1 MKNVI
6 FSFHA
11 KIEDNQTRKE
21 SYFHDDTMNKSDR
34 THLQFTKYKQ
44 RLIDCKKKYAEQC
57 DADFIF
63 YDTIEKQ
70 FLNDQFDSIN
80 FYKHYL
86 IKQLCQKYDNVLYLD
101 FDVIPNTT
109 QSFFTQHDM
118 NKINVFAVNSTK
130 QNVWTSDAK
139 LSRHDYA
146 KTMRIHFGRYHMY
159 CKAVCKLAM
168 LSVDNIYNNDYHI
181 ANTGIIGGSAEA
193 LQKVDVIDNLDLC
206 MDKLQQA
213 KKENM
218 FGDELTEY
226 FFPNNEVF
234 FSYLLEKNNIAWNN
248 LPPAWHT
255 VIYRTRKQTIN
266 DTKLLIKNANM
277 VHIIGKDFG
286 IMLDD

>member
-1 MKNVI
+1 
-6 FSFHA
+6 
-11 KIEDNQTRKE
+11 
-21 SYFHDDTMNKSDR
+21 
-34 THLQFTKYKQ
+34 
-44 RLIDCKKKYAEQC
+44 
-57 DADFIF
+57 
-63 YDTIEKQ
+63 
-70 FLNDQFDSIN
+70 
-80 FYKHYL
+80 
-86 IKQLCQKYDNVLYLD
+86 
-101 FDVIPNTT
+101 
-109 QSFFTQHDM
+109 M

-130 QNVWTSDAK
+130 QNVWTSEAK

-181 ANTGIIGGSAEA
+181 ANTGIIGGSAES

-206 MDKLQQA
+206 IDKLQQA

-234 FSYLLEKNNIAWNN
+234 FSYLLEKNNIAWHN
-248 LPPAWHT
+248 LAPAWHT

-277 VHIIGKDFG
+277 VHMIGKDFG